1 MQAFHS
7 NWTRPF
13 FVRNPH
19 MQYQIEPFELLTT
32 ALSALEWRK
41 QNGSIRM
48 ICDTPARRYYESLGL
63 CFLWDDGVFPLLDA
77 VPEDVNAEAFWAAGK
92 LYALAAMPSPCV
104 MIDTDFICW
113 KPVSGLLTRL
123 DAAAI
128 HREDILPSIYP
139 AKTAFARTDG
149 FPLEAFDWTVQPF
162 NTALAYFGDDDFRR
176 YYTDTAIRF
185 MRCSPE
191 ADDVLT
197 YMVFAEQR
205 LLAMCARKE
214 GIRIAAL
221 SDLPA
226 LFGGAQNGYFT
237 HIWGFKQQMREN
249 PALYEDFCR
258 KCAARLQRDFPE
270 AAERIAKAEEL
281 SPFFSQSF

>member
-13 FVRNPH
+13 FVRNS
-19 MQYQIEPFELLTT
+19 QADYRIEPFELLTT

-41 QNGSIRM
+41 ENGSIRM
-48 ICDTPARRYYESLGL
+48 ICDTPAERYYDSLGL
-63 CFLWDDGVFPLLDA
+63 CFLWDDGVYPLLDRI
-77 VPEDVNAEAFWAAGK
+77 PEDINAEAFWAAGK

-113 KPVSGLLTRL
+113 KPIGALLDGL

-128 HREDILPSIYP
+128 HREDIMPSIYP
-139 AKTAFARTDG
+139 DQTAFTRTDG
-149 FPLEAFDWTVQPF
+149 FPLGTLDWTVQPF
-162 NTALAYFGDDDFRR
+162 NTALSYFGTDEFRQF
-176 YYTDTAIRF
+176 YTDTAIRF

-205 LLAMCARKE
+205 LLAMCAQEKK
-214 GIRIAAL
+214 IRTAAL

-258 KCAARLQRDFPE
+258 KCANRLTRDFPE
-270 AAERIAKAEEL
+270 AAVRIAKVNEL
-281 SPFFSQSF
+281 SPFF